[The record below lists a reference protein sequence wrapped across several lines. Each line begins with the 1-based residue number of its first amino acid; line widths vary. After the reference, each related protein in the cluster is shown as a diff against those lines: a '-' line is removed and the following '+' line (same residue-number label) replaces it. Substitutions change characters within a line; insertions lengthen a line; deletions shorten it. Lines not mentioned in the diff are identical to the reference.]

1 MKGDENIKMAG
12 TAYNPA
18 GAILHKER
26 YNVAAYVRISR
37 EDGDGESNSVIVQK
51 QMIVD
56 FVSSHSEM
64 TLMDIYCDDGYTG
77 TNFNRPEFQRMISDI
92 EEGKIDTVIVKDLS
106 RFGRSYIDAGRYL
119 ERIFPEKRIRCIAI
133 NDGIDN
139 LTRAYDISMPI
150 KNLIN
155 ETYAR
160 DISNKVQSAF
170 KTKQRHGEFTGA
182 FASYG
187 YMKDTTNNNKLLVD
201 PEAAEVVKRI
211 FNMYL
216 DGYGKIRIAKIL
228 NEEGIPCPSEYKRQ
242 LGLNYKNSRKLETTK
257 YWTYSTIHKML
268 KNEMYIGN
276 MVQNR
281 HFRSMH
287 GKAQK
292 LPESEWIIVKN
303 THEPIIDKEVWDSV
317 QEQLKA
323 TARNLDL
330 KTKSDVNIFAG
341 KIKCGDCGRSMCKTS
356 WKSKTGKKT
365 YFTCSTYKRYGI
377 NECSAHTVQMKI
389 LEEII
394 LNDFNKILESVHNL
408 KQMIE
413 ENTKEVKKSQIS
425 ISAQIERAE
434 SEMTKIQNNK
444 LESYQDYKD
453 GIISKEDFT
462 EYSKMCES
470 KLEQVQKR
478 KQLLEQK
485 RINNSDEIKR
495 YQNPWIANLL
505 KTGKIDKLDRDIVL
519 KMIDTI
525 YMYENKTIK
534 IVYNFS
540 DELKI
545 LNVQD

>member
-1 MKGDENIKMAG
+1 MAG
-12 TAYNPA
+12 TTYNPA
-18 GAILHKER
+18 GAILHKEH
-26 YNVAAYVRISR
+26 YKVAAYARISR
-37 EDGDGESNSVIVQK
+37 EDGDGESNSITVQK
-51 QMIVD
+51 KMVED
-56 FVSSHSEM
+56 YVSEHPEM
-64 TLMDIYCDDGYTG
+64 TLVDVYCDDGYTG

-119 ERIFPEKRIRCIAI
+119 ERIFPEKRIRFIAI

-139 LTRAYDISMPI
+139 LTQAYDISMPI

-170 KTKQRHGEFTGA
+170 KTKQKHGEFTGA

-187 YMKDTTNNNKLLVD
+187 YMKDARDNNKLLVD
-201 PEAAEVVKRI
+201 PEAAEVVIRI

-242 LGLNYKNSRKLETTK
+242 LGLNYKNCHKLETTK

-281 HFRSMH
+281 HYRSMH
-287 GKAQK
+287 GKAQT
-292 LPESEWIIVKN
+292 LPESEWIIVEN
-303 THEPIIDKEVWDSV
+303 THEPIIEKEVWDSV

-323 TARNLDL
+323 TTKNLDL
-330 KTKSDVNIFAG
+330 KTKADVNIFAG
-341 KIKCGDCGRSMCKTS
+341 KIKCGDCGRSMSKTS
-356 WKSKTGKKT
+356 WKSKDGKKT
-365 YFTCSTYKRYGI
+365 YFTCGTYKRYGI
-377 NECSAHTVQMKI
+377 NECSAHTVHMEV

-413 ENTKEVKKSQIS
+413 ENTKEVKKSRIS
-425 ISAQIERAE
+425 ISAQIYRVE
-434 SEMTKIQNNK
+434 SEIKKIQKDK
-444 LESYQDYKD
+444 LGSYQDYKD
-453 GIISKEDFT
+453 GIISKDDFT

-470 KLEQVQKR
+470 KLEQAQKR
-478 KQLLEQK
+478 KQLLEEK
-485 RINNSDEIKR
+485 RTNKDDEIKG
-495 YQNPWIANLL
+495 YQNPWISNLL

-525 YMYENKTIK
+525 YVYDDKTIK

-540 DELKI
+540 DDLKI

>member
-1 MKGDENIKMAG
+1 MNYIG
-12 TAYNPA
+12 YNPA
-18 GAILHKER
+18 GVILHKFH
-26 YNVAAYVRISR
+26 YKVAAYARISR
-37 EDGDGESNSVIVQK
+37 EDGDGESNSITMQK
-51 QMIVD
+51 KMVEDYLNEQP
-56 FVSSHSEM
+56 EM
-64 TLMDIYCDDGYTG
+64 TLVDVYCDDGYTG
-77 TNFNRPEFQRMISDI
+77 TNFNRPEFQRMIGDI
-92 EEGKIDTVIVKDLS
+92 EGGKIDTVIVKDLS

-119 ERIFPEKRIRCIAI
+119 EQIFPEKRIRFIAI

-139 LTRAYDISMPI
+139 LTQAYDISMPI

-170 KTKQRHGEFTGA
+170 KTKQKHGEFTGA

-187 YMKDTTNNNKLLVD
+187 YMKDARNNNKLLVD
-201 PEAAEVVKRI
+201 IEAAEVVRRI

-228 NEEGIPCPSEYKRQ
+228 NEEGILCPSEYKRQ
-242 LGLNYKNSRKLETTK
+242 LGLNYKNCHKLEKTK

-281 HFRSMH
+281 HYRYMH

-292 LPESEWIIVKN
+292 LPESEWIIVEN
-303 THEPIIDKEVWDSV
+303 THEPIIKQEIWDSV
-317 QEQLKA
+317 QEQLK
-323 TARNLDL
+323 TTTKNLDL
-330 KTKSDVNIFAG
+330 KTKADVNIFAG
-341 KIKCGDCGRSMCKTS
+341 KIKCGDCGRSMSKTS
-356 WKSKTGKKT
+356 RKSKNGKKI
-365 YFTCSTYKRYGI
+365 YFTCGTYKRYGI
-377 NECSAHTVQMKI
+377 NECSAHTVQMEI
-389 LEEII
+389 FEEII
-394 LNDFNKILESVHNL
+394 LKDFNKILESVHNL

-413 ENTKEVKKSQIS
+413 ENTKEVKKNRIS
-425 ISAQIERAE
+425 ISVQIDRVK
-434 SEMTKIQNNK
+434 SEIKKIQKDK
-444 LESYQDYKD
+444 LGSYQDYKD

-462 EYSKMCES
+462 EYSKICES
-470 KLEQVQKR
+470 KLEQAQKR
-478 KQLLEQK
+478 KQLLEEK
-485 RINNSDEIKR
+485 IRNKDDEIKG
-495 YQNPWIANLL
+495 YHNSWISNLL

-525 YMYENKTIK
+525 YVYDNKTIK

-540 DELKI
+540 DDLKI